1 MPTVN
6 IPNIGAVN
14 FPDGMSQEDIVNAIQ
29 NDILPKT
36 QAQAQAPQ
44 AKPEN
49 VGFIEAIPAAL
60 KRGFESLGDVGS
72 GLGLAATSA
81 FGTREE
87 TKAKMEAIKAD
98 QAKPQEKPA
107 MTVEDFQRIA
117 KEKGFAAAAAE
128 APKYIVEQV
137 LQSAPQ
143 MAGPLA
149 VGATVGAMSGPAG
162 VITGPLAGMGAYAVQ
177 QFGNFLVRQAQEKN
191 DPEELDKTKAAI
203 TAAGTAPIGYFAD
216 RFTLGL
222 GSAGKTAGKEILTE
236 LAARRAAGEIGAGAV
251 AKEVGKRVGVGAV
264 EGIIAEAPTEVLEQ
278 AAERYQ
284 AGLALTG
291 DDAMREYKEAFFG
304 AAAAGGG
311 LGGGA
316 KGVSAYGDYRGELK
330 GITPPE
336 QEFEKVK
343 PIRNAIQEAL
353 DYENTGAVPGAG
365 QPGVS
370 VPGTD
375 GGADTGLAGTTPG
388 SVGGAGVPLGG
399 TDVGERTL
407 DDQLGELRAKQEQYA
422 KFDPAD
428 PRISEIEDVIK
439 ELRAD
444 RKATALNAPGVKV
457 PNGPQLV
464 KNGNKLDLVQDG
476 SVLQSFEA
484 IPRKLWDAFSGRD
497 AQEGLWKQA
506 NKEVVQEAQNA
517 LDVTYTKWQETQ
529 PLNRI
534 EQAYIKNKETFNR
547 LVKKVTEGTATKE
560 EIGEYNEAEGFLMR
574 YQLDAV
580 RPSLTKAQALNAPTQ
595 GGFDFGA
602 EEPGAQPERI
612 IKSEPTEF
620 ALTAPEGK
628 VAEGEGIEATPEPE
642 KAKMMLIGDKTNPMK
657 PVNSFFNS
665 LKSATANPVESTK
678 FRAEVKNL
686 LNDVAEFIGGRTTKE
701 VSRFKEPGAPTPV
714 PEKGPDVTVPMTGPE
729 LDKRLGFLNNFFD
742 SLSIAPKEKEAL
754 TSALSQRFAGMDA
767 AMQTKALSDLTS
779 VPNLNTRK
787 GVEALRKSFN
797 EALSKFERKEL
808 GAEETALPYKLTD
821 QLANMDPYVAAAVSR
836 ALRALENIPANE
848 RTPEEKAAY
857 AYFGAEGGWSY
868 SLAMRSAAF
877 DLGAKHDNFAGV
889 VFKNQNKQQADL
901 FKKWVEEN
909 LPNQEAKRFDASV
922 KFYERM
928 VKKAEEYVDVAD
940 KIKKEGGIGQTY
952 SISMGRN
959 PTGKVFMGGVLA
971 GLGKFMAPSK
981 TEFLDPTKFYPM
993 HPAVQE
999 RLEAGDVKGALRLLA
1014 KAPDKSAN
1022 KQVKFMSKLAQR
1034 LLDLNLNTTIS
1045 VNQQE
1050 SIVQSLI
1057 NYNVSEQRA
1066 EFFDY
1071 MRVNYPEL
1079 HKQHF
1084 SNDADVRSILEG
1096 LNKAKEQA
1104 DIKPLYGQFEELVDE
1119 YSRAVDTLDAG
1130 GSYLPYIDTINLN
1143 PEKGGFSNYTFL
1155 HEMSHAATAYSLD
1168 PRNYDKLTALQKG
1181 AVNELRALYEFTKR
1195 SGIKDYAFTSIDEF
1209 VAEAFSNE
1217 NFQHLLRTIPYKG
1230 TKEYF
1235 AAMKELKEFKR
1246 QGELEFGGKK
1256 TLWDAFTDFVF
1267 KLFGMNN
1274 VLGYTLANANSIMQA
1289 PPALTK
1295 EQAALNARGRKSRSV
1310 LSGTMP
1316 TNPGFMSFNEKVFGG
1331 RPEWGAIKDNMATL
1345 IENVKDTTRQYYLGG
1360 FTLRQ
1365 LNDMIGHR
1373 IPQFR
1378 TFINKVEGML
1388 DERNRILEEVRK
1400 ITDRWMRFKDSD
1412 PSKATM
1418 LDRLMIDT
1426 TLAGRDPSK
1435 GKTGNADIDS
1445 AWTKIGTEGQ
1455 RIYNEVKD
1463 FYARSLQN
1471 YIDNIVENKKGQY
1484 RTTNDTTSP
1493 IYAQETKDL
1502 EDNPEVKKVREYFAK
1517 HKMEVYFPIRR
1528 FGRFSLQL
1536 LDNRSKNKE
1545 FYLFENASERN
1556 AYIRKRVPE
1565 LEREIGRKLSADEIT
1580 PRNNLEKLIS
1590 DNIKDFTFLK
1600 EIKDIVRS
1608 GKGETNEAL
1617 KNNLEESLDQLYFLT
1632 LPDQSVRKMFMPRKG
1647 TYGMSEDML
1656 RAFTSSSFHMAY
1668 QHSRYKFSRGLYE
1681 DIDIARRDV
1690 RSKGEEGKVEAEYL
1704 NELGQRLGY
1713 IMNPTDTGTIPS
1725 FLSNVSFLWFMTSPA
1740 SAIVNML
1747 GVPAVG
1753 MPVLSAKFGAKDTTL
1768 KVFEYTK
1775 KFTKTGFKDKEGN
1788 PAFPSLN
1795 NKTDSFDP
1803 LQQRAYNQFVADG
1816 LIDITLSHDLAG
1828 MAEAPSNLY
1837 TGKTHT
1843 AMKWLS
1849 GLFHGA
1855 EKFNREIIAMSAFD
1869 LAYTQAKKDRYSDEA
1884 AYKKAVDI
1892 AKDLTYKS
1900 MFDYSTLNKPRYFQ
1914 QPAAKVIL
1922 QFKQFSQQMTYL
1934 LARSAYEWIGK
1945 KYSPEE
1951 LTDIR
1956 NRIKYD
1962 HINNKPGEP
1971 ALTDKELNAATAQYI
1986 NDVKTEARDR
1996 LAGTLGMTA
2005 VFAGASGLPLWW
2017 AVAGVMN
2024 AMHTAFGEDDEEWD
2038 FDNWFK
2044 NWCNKTF
2051 GGFVGDSISRG
2062 VASQVLGADIAG
2074 RLGLNDMWY
2083 RDSRKSTDEVT
2094 AVQNMMINLLG
2105 PTAGLAINSAEAL
2118 KQFND
2123 GHIQRA
2129 LETASPA
2136 VIKNV
2141 LKGLR
2146 LGTEGRAT
2154 TISGNE
2160 LIGDITA
2167 KEAFGQALG
2176 FGPERLAQRQKANIE
2191 MKTAEQNIL
2200 NRRQAL
2206 LDSFFMAFDND
2217 DDDMMDRVL
2226 EKVSKFNGTY
2236 GEIAITPDKLQKS
2249 VKTRYKQRAM
2259 AEMTGGMPINK
2270 KLIGTLEDMG
2280 DYGEPD

>member
-29 NDILPKT
+29 NDILPK
-36 QAQAQAPQ
+36 AQAQAPQ

-49 VGFIEAIPAAL
+49 VGFFESIPAAT

-72 GLGLAATSA
+72 GLGLAATSL
-81 FGTREE
+81 FGTKEE
-87 TKAKMEAIKAD
+87 TKAKMEAIKAE

-162 VITGPLAGMGAYAVQ
+162 VITGPLAGIGTYAVQ

-191 DPEELDKTKAAI
+191 DPEELDKTKAAL
-203 TAAGTAPIGYFAD
+203 TAAGTAPLGYFAD

-222 GSAGKTAGKEILTE
+222 GGAGKTAGKEILTE

-251 AKEVGKRVGVGAV
+251 AKEVGKRAGVGAV
-264 EGIIAEAPTEVLEQ
+264 TGIIAEAPTEVLEQ

-311 LGGGA
+311 IGGGA
-316 KGVSAYGDYRGELK
+316 RAVETYGDYRGELK

-353 DYENTGAVPGAG
+353 DYENTGAIPGAG
-365 QPGVS
+365 QSGVS
-370 VPGTD
+370 MPGTE
-375 GGADTGLAGTTPG
+375 GGADTGLAGTTAG
-388 SVGGAGVPLGG
+388 SVGGAGVPAGG

-407 DDQLGELRAKQEQYA
+407 DDQLAELKIGKEEADAKLAELSAQEADLTTKLQDTRNYIKDIAEVNPDDERIVGAQQYAADLGTQLQQVKAAKQE
-422 KFDPAD
+422 
-428 PRISEIEDVIK
+428 VG
-439 ELRAD
+439 
-444 RKATALNAPGVKV
+444 T
-457 PNGPQLV
+457 GP
-464 KNGNKLDLVQDG
+464 K
-476 SVLQSFEA
+476 
-484 IPRKLWDAFSGRD
+484 ITP
-497 AQEGLWKQA
+497 
-506 NKEVVQEAQNA
+506 
-517 LDVTYTKWQETQ
+517 
-529 PLNRI
+529 
-534 EQAYIKNKETFNR
+534 
-547 LVKKVTEGTATKE
+547 
-560 EIGEYNEAEGFLMR
+560 
-574 YQLDAV
+574 
-580 RPSLTKAQALNAPTQ
+580 LNAPTQ
-595 GGFDFGA
+595 AGFDFGA

-620 ALTAPEGK
+620 ALTAPDGK
-628 VAEGEGIEATPEPE
+628 VAEGEGIEAVPEPE
-642 KAKMMLIGDKTNPMK
+642 KAKMMLIGDKTNPTR
-657 PVNSFFNS
+657 PLTSFFNS
-665 LKSATANPVESTK
+665 LKSATANPIESTK
-678 FRAEVKNL
+678 FRAEVKNF
-686 LNDVAEFIGGRTTKE
+686 LNDVAEFIGGRTTQE
-701 VSRFKEPGAPTPV
+701 VSRYREKGAPAPV
-714 PEKGPDVTVPMTGPE
+714 PEKGPDVTVPVTGQE

-742 SLSIAPKEKEAL
+742 SLSIAPKDKEVL

-767 AMQTKALSDLTS
+767 ASQTKALSDLTN

-787 GVEALRKSFN
+787 GIEALRKSFN

-836 ALRALENIPANE
+836 ALRELENIPANE

-877 DLGAKHDNFAGV
+877 DLGAKNDNFAGV
-889 VFKNQNKQQADL
+889 VFKNQNKQQAEL

-922 KFYERM
+922 KFYDRM
-928 VKKAEEYVDVAD
+928 MRKAEEYVDVAD

-952 SISMGRN
+952 SISIGRS
-959 PTGKVFMGGVLA
+959 PSGKVSMGGVLA

-1014 KAPDKSAN
+1014 KAPDKNAN
-1022 KQVKFMSKLAQR
+1022 KQVKFMAKLAQR
-1034 LLDLNLNTTIS
+1034 LLDLNLNTTVS

-1050 SIVQSLI
+1050 AIVQSLI

-1066 EFFDY
+1066 QFFDY

-1079 HKQHF
+1079 HSKYF
-1084 SNDADVRSILEG
+1084 SNDADVRNILEG
-1096 LNKAKEQA
+1096 LTKAKEEA
-1104 DIKPLYGQFEELVDE
+1104 DVKPLVGQFEELMDE
-1119 YSRAVDTLDAG
+1119 YTRAVDTLDAG

-1143 PEKGGFSNYTFL
+1143 PEKGGVSNYTFL
-1155 HEMSHAATAYSLD
+1155 HEMSHAATAYALD
-1168 PRNYDKLTALQKG
+1168 PRNYDKLTDQQKG

-1235 AAMKELKEFKR
+1235 AAVKELKEFKR
-1246 QGELEFGGKK
+1246 QGELEFGSKK

-1274 VLGYTLANANSIMQA
+1274 VLGYTLANANAIMQA

-1331 RPEWGAIKDNMATL
+1331 RPEWGAIKDNMANL
-1345 IENVKDTTRQYYLGG
+1345 IENVQDTARQYYLGG

-1378 TFINKVEGML
+1378 TFISKVEGML

-1400 ITDRWMRFKDSD
+1400 VTDRWMRFKDSD
-1412 PSKATM
+1412 PSKAKL

-1426 TLAGRDPSK
+1426 TLAGRDPAK
-1435 GKTGNADIDS
+1435 GSTGNADIDN

-1493 IYAQETKDL
+1493 IYAQETKAL
-1502 EDNPEVKKVREYFAK
+1502 ENEPEVKKVRDYFAK

-1556 AYIRKRVPE
+1556 AFIRKRVPE
-1565 LEREIGRKLSADEIT
+1565 LERELGRKLSADEIT
-1580 PRNNLEKLIS
+1580 PRNNLEKLVS

-1600 EIKDIVRS
+1600 EIKDIIRS
-1608 GKGETNEAL
+1608 GKGETNDAL
-1617 KNNLEESLDQLYFLT
+1617 KNNLEESLEQLYFLT

-1681 DIDIARRDV
+1681 DIDVARRDV

-1704 NELGQRLGY
+1704 NELGQRLSY

-1740 SAIVNML
+1740 SALVNML

-1753 MPVLSAKFGAKDTTL
+1753 MPVLSAKFGIGSTTAKVL
-1768 KVFEYTK
+1768 EYTK
-1775 KFTKTGFKDKEGN
+1775 KFVGTGFRDKEGN

-1795 NKTDSFDP
+1795 NKADSFNQV
-1803 LQQRAYNQFVADG
+1803 QQRAYNQFIADG

-1855 EKFNREIIAMSAFD
+1855 EKFNREIVAMSAFD

-1884 AYKKAVDI
+1884 AYKKAI
-1892 AKDLTYKS
+1892 ETAKDLTYKS

-1914 QPAAKVIL
+1914 QPLMKVIL

-1971 ALTDKELNAATAQYI
+1971 ALTDKELDAATAQYI

-2017 AVAGVMN
+2017 AVSGVMN
-2024 AMHTAFGEDDEEWD
+2024 AMHAAFGEDDEEWD

-2062 VASQVLGADIAG
+2062 VVSQVLGADIAS
-2074 RLGLNDMWY
+2074 RLSLNDMWY

-2094 AVQNMMINLLG
+2094 AVQNTMINLLG

-2118 KQFND
+2118 KQFNE
-2123 GHIQRA
+2123 GHIERS

-2136 VIKNV
+2136 FIKNV

-2154 TISGNE
+2154 TIRGNE
-2160 LIGDITA
+2160 LIGDITT

-2176 FGPERLAQRQKANIE
+2176 FTPERLSQRQKSNIE

-2200 NRRQAL
+2200 NRRQSL
-2206 LDSFFMAFDND
+2206 LDAFFMAVDND
-2217 DDDMMDRVL
+2217 DDTMIDRVL
-2226 EKVSKFNGTY
+2226 DKVEKFNNVNGAV
-2236 GEIAITPDKLQKS
+2236 AITGDQLQKS
-2249 VKTRYKQRAM
+2249 IKTRYKQRAM
-2259 AEMTGGMPINK
+2259 AESTGGMPINK
-2270 KLIGTLEDMG
+2270 KLIGDLEDMAG
-2280 DYGEPD
+2280 YGNPD

>member
-29 NDILPKT
+29 NDILPK
-36 QAQAQAPQ
+36 AQAPVPQ
-44 AKPEN
+44 ARPEN
-49 VGFIEAIPAAL
+49 VGFFEAIPAAA

-72 GLGLAATSA
+72 GLGLAATSL
-81 FGTREE
+81 FGSKED
-87 TKAKMEAIKAD
+87 TKAKMEAIKAE

-162 VITGPLAGMGAYAVQ
+162 VITGPLAGIGTYAVQ
-177 QFGNFLVRQAQEKN
+177 QFGNFLMRQAQEKK
-191 DPEELDKTKAAI
+191 DPEELELTKAAL
-203 TAAGTAPIGYFAD
+203 TAAGTAPLGYFAD

-222 GSAGKTAGKEILTE
+222 GSAGKTAGKEVLAE

-251 AKEVGKRVGVGAV
+251 AKEVAKAAGVGATK
-264 EGIIAEAPTEVLEQ
+264 GIIAEAPTEVLEQ

-311 LGGGA
+311 IGGA
-316 KGVSAYGDYRGELK
+316 AKAVETYGGYRGELK

-353 DYENTGAVPGAG
+353 DYENTGAIPGAG

-370 VPGTD
+370 MPGTE

-388 SVGGAGVPLGG
+388 SMGGAGIPSGG
-399 TDVGERTL
+399 ADVGERTL
-407 DDQLGELRAKQEQYA
+407 DDQLAELKFSKEEADAKLAELSAQEANLTTKIQDTRNYIKDIAEVNPDDERIAGAQQYAADLDNQIRQVKAAKQEVGA
-422 KFDPAD
+422 
-428 PRISEIEDVIK
+428 
-439 ELRAD
+439 
-444 RKATALNAPGVKV
+444 
-457 PNGPQLV
+457 GP
-464 KNGNKLDLVQDG
+464 KI
-476 SVLQSFEA
+476 
-484 IPRKLWDAFSGRD
+484 IP
-497 AQEGLWKQA
+497 
-506 NKEVVQEAQNA
+506 
-517 LDVTYTKWQETQ
+517 
-529 PLNRI
+529 
-534 EQAYIKNKETFNR
+534 
-547 LVKKVTEGTATKE
+547 
-560 EIGEYNEAEGFLMR
+560 
-574 YQLDAV
+574 
-580 RPSLTKAQALNAPTQ
+580 LNAPTQ
-595 GGFDFGA
+595 EGFDFGA
-602 EEPGAQPERI
+602 EEPGVQPERI
-612 IKSEPTEF
+612 IKAEPTEF

-628 VAEGEGIEATPEPE
+628 VAEGKGIEAEPEPE
-642 KAKMMLIGDKTNPMK
+642 KAKMMLIGDKTNPTK
-657 PVNSFFNS
+657 PVNAFFNS
-665 LKSATANPVESTK
+665 LKSATANPIESTK
-678 FRAEVKNL
+678 FRAEVKNF
-686 LNDVAEFIGGRTTKE
+686 LNDVAEFIGGRTTQE
-701 VSRFKEPGAPTPV
+701 VSRYREKGAPAPV
-714 PEKGPDVTVPMTGPE
+714 PEKGPDVTVPVTGQE

-742 SLSIAPKEKEAL
+742 SLSIAPKEKEVL

-767 AMQTKALSDLTS
+767 ASQSKALSDLTN

-787 GVEALRKSFN
+787 GIEALRKSFN

-836 ALRALENIPANE
+836 ALRELENIPANE

-857 AYFGAEGGWSY
+857 AYFGAEGGWGY

-877 DLGAKHDNFAGV
+877 DLGAKQDNFAGV
-889 VFKNQNKQQADL
+889 VFKNQNKEQANL

-928 VKKAEEYVDVAD
+928 MRKAEEYVDVAD

-952 SISMGRN
+952 SISMGRS
-959 PTGKVFMGGVLA
+959 PSGKVSMGGVLA

-999 RLEAGDVKGALRLLA
+999 RLEAGDVNGALKLLA
-1014 KAPDKSAN
+1014 KAPDKNAN

-1034 LLDLNLNTTIS
+1034 LLDLNLNTTVS

-1066 EFFDY
+1066 QLFDY

-1079 HKQHF
+1079 HSKYF
-1084 SNDADVRSILEG
+1084 SNDADVRNILEG
-1096 LNKAKEQA
+1096 LTKAKDQA
-1104 DIKPLYGQFEELVDE
+1104 DVKPVIGQFEELMDE
-1119 YSRAVDTLDAG
+1119 YTRAVDTLDAG

-1155 HEMSHAATAYSLD
+1155 HEMSHAATAYALD
-1168 PRNYDKLTALQKG
+1168 PRNYDKLTDQQKG
-1181 AVNELRALYEFTKR
+1181 AVTELRALYEFTKR

-1217 NFQHLLRTIPYKG
+1217 NFQALLRTIPYKG

-1235 AAMKELKEFKR
+1235 AAVKELKEFKR
-1246 QGELEFGGKK
+1246 QGELEFGSKK

-1310 LSGTMP
+1310 LGGTMP
-1316 TNPGFMSFNEKVFGG
+1316 TNPGFMSFTDKIFGG
-1331 RPEWGAIKDNMATL
+1331 RPEWGAVKDNMANL
-1345 IENVKDTTRQYYLGG
+1345 IENVQDTARQYYLGG

-1400 ITDRWMRFKDSD
+1400 ITDRWMRFTDSD
-1412 PSKATM
+1412 PSKAKL

-1435 GKTGNADIDS
+1435 GSTGNADIDN

-1493 IYAQETKDL
+1493 IYAQETKAL
-1502 EDNPEVKKVREYFAK
+1502 ENEPDVKKVRDYFAK

-1536 LDNRSKNKE
+1536 LDNRNKNKE
-1545 FYLFENASERN
+1545 FYLFESAFERN
-1556 AYIRKRVPE
+1556 AFIRKRVPE
-1565 LEREIGRKLSADEIT
+1565 LERELGRKLSADEIT
-1580 PRNNLEKLIS
+1580 PRNNLQKLIS
-1590 DNIKDFTFLK
+1590 ENIKDFTFLK
-1600 EIKDIVRS
+1600 EIKDIIRS
-1608 GKGETNEAL
+1608 GKGETNDKL
-1617 KNNLEESLDQLYFLT
+1617 KDNLEESLDQLYFLT

-1690 RSKGEEGKVEAEYL
+1690 RDKGEEGKVEEEYL
-1704 NELGQRLGY
+1704 NELGQRLTY
-1713 IMNPTDTGTIPS
+1713 IMNPTDTGAIPS

-1740 SAIVNML
+1740 SALVNML

-1753 MPVLSAKFGAKDTTL
+1753 MPVLSAKFGIGSTTS
-1768 KVFEYTK
+1768 KVLEYTK
-1775 KFTKTGFKDKEGN
+1775 KFVGTGFRDKEGN

-1795 NKTDSFDP
+1795 NKADSFNQV
-1803 LQQRAYNQFVADG
+1803 QQRAYNQFIADG

-1869 LAYTQAKKDRYSDEA
+1869 LAYAKAKKDRYSDEA
-1884 AYKKAVDI
+1884 AYKKAI
-1892 AKDLTYKS
+1892 ETAKDLTYKS

-1914 QPAAKVIL
+1914 LPAAKVIL

-1951 LTDIR
+1951 LKDIR

-1971 ALTDKELNAATAQYI
+1971 ALTDKELDAATAQYI

-2017 AVAGVMN
+2017 AVSGVMN
-2024 AMHTAFGEDDEEWD
+2024 AMHAAFGEDDEEWD

-2062 VASQVLGADIAG
+2062 VVSQVLGVDIAG

-2094 AVQNMMINLLG
+2094 ALQNMMINLLG

-2123 GHIQRA
+2123 GHIERA

-2141 LKGLR
+2141 LKGIR

-2154 TISGNE
+2154 TLKGNE

-2200 NRRQAL
+2200 NRRQSL
-2206 LDSFFMAFDND
+2206 LDAFFMAVDND
-2217 DDDMMDRVL
+2217 DDTMIDRVL
-2226 EKVSKFNGTY
+2226 EKVEKFNNVNGAV
-2236 GEIAITPDKLQKS
+2236 AITGDQLQKS
-2249 VKTRYKQRAM
+2249 IKTRYKQRAM
-2259 AEMTGGMPINK
+2259 AEATGGMPINK
-2270 KLIGTLEDMG
+2270 KLIGDLESMG
-2280 DYGEPD
+2280 DYGQPD

>member
-29 NDILPKT
+29 NDILPR
-36 QAQAQAPQ
+36 AQAQAPVPQ

-49 VGFIEAIPAAL
+49 VGFFEAIPAAA

-162 VITGPLAGMGAYAVQ
+162 IITGPLAGIGTYAVQ

-191 DPEELDKTKAAI
+191 DPEELDKTKAAL
-203 TAAGTAPIGYFAD
+203 TAAGTAPLGYFAD
-216 RFTLGL
+216 RFTVGL
-222 GSAGKTAGKEILTE
+222 GGAGKTAGKEILTE

-251 AKEVGKRVGVGAV
+251 AKEVGKRAGVGAAT
-264 EGIIAEAPTEVLEQ
+264 GIIAEAPTEVLEQ

-311 LGGGA
+311 IGAGA
-316 KGVSAYGDYRGELK
+316 KAVQTYGDYRGELK

-336 QEFEKVK
+336 EEARRIKG
-343 PIRNAIQEAL
+343 ISRNAIQEAL
-353 DYENTGAVPGAG
+353 DYENTGAIPGAG
-365 QPGVS
+365 QPGIPL
-370 VPGTD
+370 PGTD
-375 GGADTGLAGTTPG
+375 GGADAGLTGTTPG
-388 SVGGAGVPLGG
+388 SVGGAGIPPGG

-407 DDQLGELRAKQEQYA
+407 DDQLAELKFSKEEADAKLAELSAQEADLTAKIQDTRNYIKDVAEVNPDDERIAGAQQYAADLDNQIRQVKAAKQEVGA
-422 KFDPAD
+422 G
-428 PRISEIEDVIK
+428 PRI
-439 ELRAD
+439 
-444 RKATALNAPGVKV
+444 T
-457 PNGPQLV
+457 
-464 KNGNKLDLVQDG
+464 
-476 SVLQSFEA
+476 
-484 IPRKLWDAFSGRD
+484 
-497 AQEGLWKQA
+497 
-506 NKEVVQEAQNA
+506 
-517 LDVTYTKWQETQ
+517 
-529 PLNRI
+529 PLNVPGQ
-534 EQAYIKNKETFNR
+534 E
-547 LVKKVTEGTATKE
+547 
-560 EIGEYNEAEGFLMR
+560 
-574 YQLDAV
+574 
-580 RPSLTKAQALNAPTQ
+580 
-595 GGFDFGA
+595 GFDFGP

-612 IKSEPTEF
+612 IKTEPTEF

-628 VAEGEGIEATPEPE
+628 VAEGEGIEAEPE
-642 KAKMMLIGDKTNPMK
+642 AEKARMMLIGDKTNPTR
-657 PVNSFFNS
+657 PLTSFFNS

-701 VSRFKEPGAPTPV
+701 VSRFREPGAPAPV
-714 PEKGPDVTVPMTGPE
+714 PEKGPDVTVPVTGPE

-742 SLSIAPKEKEAL
+742 SLSIAPKEKEVL

-767 AMQTKALSDLTS
+767 ATQSKALSDLTS

-787 GVEALRKSFN
+787 GIEGLRKSFN

-836 ALRALENIPANE
+836 ALRELENIPANE

-857 AYFGAEGGWSY
+857 AYFGTDGGWSY

-877 DLGAKHDNFAGV
+877 DLGAKNDNFAGV
-889 VFKNQNKQQADL
+889 VFKNQNKQQAEL

-909 LPNQEAKRFDASV
+909 LPNQEAKRFDVSV
-922 KFYERM
+922 KSYERM
-928 VKKAEEYVDVAD
+928 IRKAEEYIDIAD

-952 SISMGRN
+952 SVSIGRS
-959 PTGKVFMGGVLA
+959 PTGKVFMGGALA

-999 RLEAGDVKGALRLLA
+999 RLEAGDVNGALKYLA

-1034 LLDLNLNTTIS
+1034 LLDLNLNTTVS

-1050 SIVQSLI
+1050 AIVQSLI

-1071 MRVNYPEL
+1071 MRVNYPDL

-1084 SNDADVRSILEG
+1084 SNDTDVRSILEG
-1096 LNKAKEQA
+1096 LTKAKEQT
-1104 DIKPLYGQFEELVDE
+1104 DVKPLIGQFEELMDE
-1119 YSRAVDTLDAG
+1119 YTRAVDTLDAG

-1143 PEKGGFSNYTFL
+1143 TEKGGFSNYTFL
-1155 HEMSHAATAYSLD
+1155 HEMSHAATAYALD
-1168 PRNYDKLTALQKG
+1168 PRNYDKLTDQQKG
-1181 AVNELRALYEFTKR
+1181 AVTELRALYEFTKR

-1217 NFQHLLRTIPYKG
+1217 NFQALLRTIPYKG

-1235 AAMKELKEFKR
+1235 TAMKELKEFKR
-1246 QGELEFGGKK
+1246 QGEFEFGSKK
-1256 TLWDAFTDFVF
+1256 TLWDAFTDLVF

-1274 VLGYTLANANSIMQA
+1274 VLGYTLANANSILQA

-1316 TNPGFMSFNEKVFGG
+1316 TNPGFMSFNEKIFGG

-1400 ITDRWMRFKDSD
+1400 ITDRWMRFTDND
-1412 PSKATM
+1412 PSKAKL

-1426 TLAGRDPSK
+1426 TLAGRDPAK
-1435 GKTGNADIDS
+1435 GKTGNADIDN
-1445 AWTKIGTEGQ
+1445 AWTKIGPDGQ
-1455 RIYNEVKD
+1455 RIFNEVKA
-1463 FYARSLQN
+1463 FYERSLKN

-1484 RTTNDTTSP
+1484 RTTNDIASP
-1493 IYAQETKDL
+1493 IYAQESKDL
-1502 EDNPEVKKVREYFAK
+1502 ENNPEVIKVRDYFAK

-1556 AYIRKRVPE
+1556 AFIRKRVPE

-1580 PRNNLEKLIS
+1580 PRNNLEKLVS

-1600 EIKDIVRS
+1600 EIKDIIRS
-1608 GKGETNEAL
+1608 GKGETNDKL
-1617 KNNLEESLDQLYFLT
+1617 KDNLEESLDQLYFLT

-1647 TYGMSEDML
+1647 TYGMSQDML

-1668 QHSRYKFSRGLYE
+1668 QHSRYKFSRGLYD
-1681 DIDIARRDV
+1681 DIDVARRDV

-1713 IMNPTDTGTIPS
+1713 IMNPTDTGAIPS
-1725 FLSNVSFLWFMTSPA
+1725 FLSNTAFLWFMTSPA
-1740 SAIVNML
+1740 SALVNML

-1753 MPVLSAKFGAKDTTL
+1753 MPVLSAKFGIGSTTV
-1768 KVFEYTK
+1768 KVLEYTK
-1775 KFTKTGFKDKEGN
+1775 KFVGTGFRDKEGN

-1795 NKTDSFDP
+1795 NKADSFNQT
-1803 LQQRAYNQFVADG
+1803 QQRAYNQFIADG

-1843 AMKWLS
+1843 VMKVLS

-1869 LAYTQAKKDRYSDEA
+1869 LAYDKAKKDRYSDEA
-1884 AYKKAVDI
+1884 AYKKAI
-1892 AKDLTYKS
+1892 ETAKDLTYKS

-1914 QPAAKVIL
+1914 QPLAKVIL

-1962 HINNKPGEP
+1962 HINNKPGEAP
-1971 ALTDKELNAATAQYI
+1971 LTDKELDAATAQYI

-2005 VFAGASGLPLWW
+2005 IFAGASGLPLWW
-2017 AVAGVMN
+2017 AVSGVMN
-2024 AMHTAFGEDDEEWD
+2024 AMHAAFGEDDEEWD

-2044 NWCNKTF
+2044 NWCNNTF

-2062 VASQVLGADIAG
+2062 VASQVLGADIAS

-2094 AVQNMMINLLG
+2094 ALQNMMVNLLG

-2118 KQFND
+2118 KQFNE
-2123 GHIQRA
+2123 GHIERS

-2136 VIKNV
+2136 VIKNI

-2154 TISGNE
+2154 TIRGNE
-2160 LIGDITA
+2160 LIGDITT
-2167 KEAFGQALG
+2167 KEAFGQAIG
-2176 FGPERLAQRQKANIE
+2176 FTPERLSQRQKSNIE

-2206 LDSFFMAFDND
+2206 MDAFFMAIDND
-2217 DDDMMDRVL
+2217 DDTMVDKVL
-2226 EKVSKFNGTY
+2226 DKVDKFNNVNGAV
-2236 GEIAITPDKLQKS
+2236 AITGDQLQKS
-2249 VKTRYKQRAM
+2249 IKTRYTQRAM
-2259 AEMTGGMPINK
+2259 AETTGGMPINK
-2270 KLIGTLEDMG
+2270 KLIGDLENMG
-2280 DYGEPD
+2280 DYGQPN

>member
-29 NDILPKT
+29 NDILPR
-36 QAQAQAPQ
+36 AQAQAPVPQ

-49 VGFIEAIPAAL
+49 VGFFEAIPAAA
-60 KRGFESLGDVGS
+60 KRGFESLGDVAS

-81 FGTREE
+81 FGTKEE

-162 VITGPLAGMGAYAVQ
+162 VITGPLAGIGTYAVQ

-191 DPEELDKTKAAI
+191 DPEELNKTKAAL
-203 TAAGTAPIGYFAD
+203 TAAGTAPLGYFAD
-216 RFTLGL
+216 RFTVGLSSLG
-222 GSAGKTAGKEILTE
+222 KEAGKETLKE
-236 LAARRAAGEIGAGAV
+236 LAARRAAGEVGAGAV
-251 AKEVGKRVGVGAV
+251 AKEVGKRAGVGAAT
-264 EGIIAEAPTEVLEQ
+264 GIIAEAPTEVLEQ

-311 LGGGA
+311 IGAGA
-316 KGVSAYGDYRGELK
+316 KAVQTYGDYRGELR

-336 QEFEKVK
+336 GEAGRIKG
-343 PIRNAIQEAL
+343 ISRNAIQEAL
-353 DYENTGAVPGAG
+353 DYENTGAIPGAG
-365 QPGVS
+365 QPGVPL
-370 VPGTD
+370 PGTD
-375 GGADTGLAGTTPG
+375 GGADAGLAGTTPG

-407 DDQLGELRAKQEQYA
+407 DDQLAELKFSKEEADAKLAELSAQEADLTAKIQDTRNYIKDVAEVNPDDERIAGAQQYAADLDNQIRQVKAAKQEVGA
-422 KFDPAD
+422 
-428 PRISEIEDVIK
+428 
-439 ELRAD
+439 
-444 RKATALNAPGVKV
+444 
-457 PNGPQLV
+457 GP
-464 KNGNKLDLVQDG
+464 K
-476 SVLQSFEA
+476 
-484 IPRKLWDAFSGRD
+484 ITP
-497 AQEGLWKQA
+497 
-506 NKEVVQEAQNA
+506 
-517 LDVTYTKWQETQ
+517 
-529 PLNRI
+529 
-534 EQAYIKNKETFNR
+534 
-547 LVKKVTEGTATKE
+547 
-560 EIGEYNEAEGFLMR
+560 
-574 YQLDAV
+574 
-580 RPSLTKAQALNAPTQ
+580 LNAPTQ
-595 GGFDFGA
+595 AGFDFGA
-602 EEPGAQPERI
+602 EDPNAQPERV

-628 VAEGEGIEATPEPE
+628 VAEGEGIEAEPEPE
-642 KAKMMLIGDKTNPMK
+642 KARMMLVGDKTNPMR
-657 PVNSFFNS
+657 PLTSFFNS
-665 LKSATANPVESTK
+665 LKSATANPIESTK

-701 VSRFKEPGAPTPV
+701 VSRFREPGAPAPV
-714 PEKGPDVTVPMTGPE
+714 PEKGPDVTVPVTGPE

-742 SLSIAPKEKEAL
+742 SLSIAPKDKEAL
-754 TSALSQRFAGMDA
+754 TSALSQRFAGMDTA
-767 AMQTKALSDLTS
+767 SQSKALSDLTS

-787 GVEALRKSFN
+787 GIEGLRKSFN

-836 ALRALENIPANE
+836 ALRELENIPANE

-857 AYFGAEGGWSY
+857 AYFGTDGGWSY

-877 DLGAKHDNFAGV
+877 DLGAKHDEFAGV
-889 VFKNQNKQQADL
+889 VFKNQNKQQANL

-922 KFYERM
+922 KYYERM
-928 VKKAEEYVDVAD
+928 VKKAEEYIDIAD

-952 SISMGRN
+952 SISIGRG
-959 PTGKVFMGGVLA
+959 PSGRVEGVQAA
-971 GLGKFMAPSK
+971 GLKKFMAPK
-981 TEFLDPTKFYPM
+981 GQKLDPKGFYPM

-999 RLEAGDVKGALRLLA
+999 RLEAGDVKGALQILA
-1014 KAPDKSAN
+1014 KTPSKGASSHI
-1022 KQVKFMSKLAQR
+1022 KFISRFAQH
-1034 LLDLNLNTTIS
+1034 LLDLNLKVTVSI
-1045 VNQQE
+1045 NQQDT
-1050 SIVQSLI
+1050 IVKNI
-1057 NYNVSEQRA
+1057 IDYNVSERRA

-1071 MRVNYPEL
+1071 MRVNYPDL

-1084 SNDADVRSILEG
+1084 SNDTDVRNILEG
-1096 LNKAKEQA
+1096 LTKAKDQA
-1104 DIKPLYGQFEELVDE
+1104 DIKPLFGQFEELMDE
-1119 YSRAVDTLDAG
+1119 YTRAVDTLDVP
-1130 GSYLPYIDTINLN
+1130 GSYLPYIDAINLN
-1143 PEKGGFSNYTFL
+1143 PDKGGFSNSTFL
-1155 HEMSHAATAYSLD
+1155 HEMAHAGTAYALD
-1168 PRNYDKLTALQKG
+1168 PRNYDKLTPQQQG
-1181 AVNELRALYEFTKR
+1181 AVTELRALYEFTKR
-1195 SGIKDYAFTSIDEF
+1195 TGIKDYAFTSVDEF

-1217 NFQHLLRTIPYKG
+1217 NFQALLRTIPYKG

-1235 AAMKELKEFKR
+1235 AVVEELKAFKR

-1256 TLWDAFTDFVF
+1256 TLWDKFTDFVF
-1267 KLFGMNN
+1267 DLFGMNN

-1295 EQAALNARGRKSRSV
+1295 EQTALNARGRKSRSV

-1316 TNPGFMSFNEKVFGG
+1316 TNPGYMSFTEKIFSG
-1331 RPEWGAIKDNMATL
+1331 RPEWSAIKDNMADL
-1345 IENVKDTTRQYYLGG
+1345 IENVQNTTRKYYLGV

-1373 IPQFR
+1373 IPRFR
-1378 TFINKVEGML
+1378 NFISKIEEML

-1400 ITDRWMRFKDSD
+1400 ITDRWMRFKDSE
-1412 PSKATM
+1412 PSKAKI
-1418 LDRLMIDT
+1418 LDKLMIDT
-1426 TLAGRDPSK
+1426 TLTSKDPSK
-1435 GKTGNADIDS
+1435 GKTGNVEIDN
-1445 AWTKIGTEGQ
+1445 AWTTLGTEGQ
-1455 RIYNEVKD
+1455 RIYNEVKA

-1471 YIDNIVENKKGQY
+1471 YIDNIVNNKKGQY
-1484 RTTNDTTSP
+1484 RTTNDTTSAL
-1493 IYAQETKDL
+1493 YAQESKDL
-1502 EDNPEVKKVREYFAK
+1502 ENNPDVKKVRDYFAK
-1517 HKMEVYFPIRR
+1517 HKLEVYFPLRR

-1536 LDNRSKNKE
+1536 LDNSSKNKE
-1545 FYLFENASERN
+1545 FYLFETNGERK
-1556 AYIRKRVPE
+1556 AFMRERIPE
-1565 LEREIGRKLSADEIT
+1565 LEREIGRKLSKSEIK
-1580 PRNNLEKLIS
+1580 PRNGVRQLVSENV
-1590 DNIKDFTFLK
+1590 KDFAFLN
-1600 EIKDIVRS
+1600 EIKDLIRS
-1608 GKGETNEAL
+1608 GKGETNDAL
-1617 KNNLEESLDQLYFLT
+1617 KANLEESVDQLYFLIQ
-1632 LPDQSVRKMFMPRKG
+1632 PEQSVRKMMLPRKG

-1668 QHSRYKFSRGLYE
+1668 QHSRFKSSRGLY
-1681 DIDIARRDV
+1681 DDIALMRKDV
-1690 RSKGEEGKVEAEYL
+1690 SDTGEEGTVEEEYVNEL
-1704 NELGQRLGY
+1704 NERLKY
-1713 IMNPTDTGTIPS
+1713 IMNPTDTGPIAS
-1725 FLSNVSFLWFMTSPA
+1725 FLSNLSFLWFMTSPA
-1740 SAIVNML
+1740 SALVNML

-1753 MPVLSAKFGAKDTTL
+1753 MPVLSAKFGIGNTTS
-1768 KVFEYTK
+1768 KVLEYTK
-1775 KFTKTGFKDKEGN
+1775 KFTSTGFKDKEGN

-1795 NKTDSFDP
+1795 NKTDSFNA
-1803 LQQRAYNQFVADG
+1803 LQQRAYNKFVADG

-1828 MAEAPSNLY
+1828 MAEAPSSLY
-1837 TGKTHT
+1837 TGKTNT

-1869 LAYTQAKKDRYSDEA
+1869 LAYAKAKKDRYSDEA
-1884 AYKKAVDI
+1884 AYKKAI
-1892 AKDLTYKS
+1892 EMAKDLTYKS

-1922 QFKQFSQQMTYL
+1922 QFKQFSQQMTFL
-1934 LARSAYEWIGK
+1934 LARSTYEWIGK
-1945 KYSPEE
+1945 EYTPGE
-1951 LTDIR
+1951 LKDIR
-1956 NRIKYD
+1956 YRIKSD
-1962 HINNKPGEP
+1962 HEENKPGEP
-1971 ALTDKELNAATAQYI
+1971 PLTDKELDAATAQYI

-1996 LAGTLGMTA
+1996 LGGTLGMTA
-2005 VFAGASGLPLWW
+2005 IFAGASGLPLWS
-2017 AVAGVMN
+2017 VVSGVMN
-2024 AMHTAFGEDDEEWD
+2024 AMHAAFGEDDEEWD

-2044 NWCNKTF
+2044 NWCNNTF

-2062 VASQVLGADIAG
+2062 VASQVFGADIAS

-2083 RDSRKSTDEVT
+2083 RDSRKSTDEVS
-2094 AVQNMMINLLG
+2094 ALQNMMINLLG

-2123 GHIQRA
+2123 GHIERSI
-2129 LETASPA
+2129 ETASPA
-2136 VIKNV
+2136 LLKNI
-2141 LKGLR
+2141 LKGIR

-2154 TISGNE
+2154 TIRGNE
-2160 LIGDITA
+2160 LIGDITT

-2176 FGPERLAQRQKANIE
+2176 FTPERLAQRQKSNIE

-2206 LDSFFMAFDND
+2206 MDAFFMAFDND
-2217 DDDMMDRVL
+2217 DDTMIDRVL

-2270 KLIGTLEDMG
+2270 KLISTLEDMA

>member
-36 QAQAQAPQ
+36 QAQAPVPQ

-399 TDVGERTL
+399 IDVGERTL
-407 DDQLGELRAKQEQYA
+407 DDQLAELKFSKEEVDAKLTELSAQEVELNTKIQEARGYIKDVAETNPDDERIAGAQQYLTGLDTQLRQVRAAKQEVGA
-422 KFDPAD
+422 
-428 PRISEIEDVIK
+428 
-439 ELRAD
+439 
-444 RKATALNAPGVKV
+444 
-457 PNGPQLV
+457 GP
-464 KNGNKLDLVQDG
+464 K
-476 SVLQSFEA
+476 
-484 IPRKLWDAFSGRD
+484 ITP
-497 AQEGLWKQA
+497 
-506 NKEVVQEAQNA
+506 
-517 LDVTYTKWQETQ
+517 
-529 PLNRI
+529 
-534 EQAYIKNKETFNR
+534 
-547 LVKKVTEGTATKE
+547 
-560 EIGEYNEAEGFLMR
+560 
-574 YQLDAV
+574 
-580 RPSLTKAQALNAPTQ
+580 LNAPTQ

-642 KAKMMLIGDKTNPMK
+642 KAKMMLVGDKTNPMR
-657 PVNSFFNS
+657 PLTSFFNS

-678 FRAEVKNL
+678 FRNEVKNFL
-686 LNDVAEFIGGRTTKE
+686 IDVAEFIGGRGPKE
-701 VSRFKEPGAPTPV
+701 VARYKEKGAPLPV
-714 PEKGPDVTVPMTGPE
+714 PEKGPDVTVPLTGPE
-729 LDKRLGFLNNFFD
+729 LDKRMGFLNNFFD
-742 SLSIAPKEKEAL
+742 SLSIAPKDKEAL

-767 AMQTKALSDLTS
+767 ASQSKALSDLTN

-787 GVEALRKSFN
+787 GIEALRNSFN
-797 EALSKFERKEL
+797 EALSTFERKEL
-808 GAEETALPYKLTD
+808 GVEKTALPYKLTD

-877 DLGAKHDNFAGV
+877 DLGAKHDSFSGI
-889 VFKNQNKQQADL
+889 VFKNQNKEQAEL

-922 KFYERM
+922 KAYERM
-928 VKKAEEYVDVAD
+928 VKKGEEYIKIAE

-1034 LLDLNLNTTIS
+1034 LLDLNLNTTVS

-1104 DIKPLYGQFEELVDE
+1104 DVKPLYGQFEELVDE

-1331 RPEWGAIKDNMATL
+1331 RPEWSTIKDRMADL
-1345 IENVKDTTRQYYLGG
+1345 IENVKDTTRQYYLGA
-1360 FTLRQ
+1360 FTLQQ

-1378 TFINKVEGML
+1378 TFIAKKDALL
-1388 DERNRILEEVRK
+1388 DERNRILLEVGK

-1412 PSKATM
+1412 PSKATT

-1545 FYLFENASERN
+1545 FYLFEDAGERN
-1556 AYIRKRVPE
+1556 AFIKKRVPE
-1565 LEREIGRKLSADEIT
+1565 LERELGRKLSSDEIT
-1580 PRNNLEKLIS
+1580 PRNNLEKLVS

-1600 EIKDIVRS
+1600 EIKDIIRS
-1608 GKGETNEAL
+1608 GKGETNDAL
-1617 KNNLEESLDQLYFLT
+1617 KTHLEESLDQLYFLT

-1668 QHSRYKFSRGLYE
+1668 QHSRYKYSRGLYE

-1704 NELGQRLGY
+1704 NELGQRLSY
-1713 IMNPTDTGTIPS
+1713 IMNPTDTGAIPS

-1795 NKTDSFDP
+1795 NKADSFNQI
-1803 LQQRAYNQFVADG
+1803 QQRAYNQFIADG

-1837 TGKTHT
+1837 TGKSHT
-1843 AMKWLS
+1843 VMKVLS

-1855 EKFNREIIAMSAFD
+1855 EKFNREIVAMSAFD

-1884 AYKKAVDI
+1884 AYKKAVET

-1914 QPAAKVIL
+1914 TSAAKVIL
-1922 QFKQFSQQMTYL
+1922 QFKQFSLQMTYL

-2005 VFAGASGLPLWW
+2005 IFAGASGLPLWW

-2044 NWCNKTF
+2044 NWCNNTF

-2226 EKVSKFNGTY
+2226 DKIGKFNGTY
-2236 GEIAITPDKLQKS
+2236 GEIALTPDKLQKS
-2249 VKTRYKQRAM
+2249 IKTRYKQRAM

>member
-6 IPNIGAVN
+6 IPNVGAVN
-14 FPDGMSQEDIVNAIQ
+14 FPDGMSQEDIVSAIQ
-29 NDILPKT
+29 NDILPQT
-36 QAQAQAPQ
+36 QAKAAAPQ
-44 AKPEN
+44 AQPEN
-49 VGFIEAIPAAL
+49 VGFFEAIPAAT
-60 KRGFESLGDVGS
+60 KRGFESLGDVYS
-72 GLGLAATSA
+72 GLELAATSA
-81 FGTREE
+81 FGSKEA
-87 TKAKMEAIKAD
+87 TKAKMEAIKAE

-162 VITGPLAGMGAYAVQ
+162 VITGPLAGIGTYAVQ

-203 TAAGTAPIGYFAD
+203 TAAGTAPLGYFAD

-222 GSAGKTAGKEILTE
+222 GSAGKNAGKEILTE
-236 LAARRAAGEIGAGAV
+236 LAARRAAGEIGGGAV
-251 AKEVGKRVGVGAV
+251 AKEVAKRAGVGAV

-284 AGLALTG
+284 AGLSLTG
-291 DDAMREYKEAFFG
+291 DDAMKEYKEAFFG

-311 LGGGA
+311 LGAGA
-316 KGVSAYGDYRGELK
+316 KGVSAYGGYRGELK

-336 QEFEKVK
+336 EETEKVK
-343 PIRNAIQEAL
+343 PISRNAIQEAL
-353 DYENTGAVPGAG
+353 DYENIGAVPGAG
-365 QPGVS
+365 QPSVS
-370 VPGTD
+370 MPGAE
-375 GGADTGLAGTTPG
+375 GGADTGLAGLAAG
-388 SVGGAGVPLGG
+388 SVGGAGATAGG
-399 TDVGERTL
+399 IDAGERTL

-439 ELRAD
+439 ELRAE
-444 RKATALNAPGVKV
+444 RKATALNAPGRELTGGELYQAMALYLYDTGKMT
-457 PNGPQLV
+457 
-464 KNGNKLDLVQDG
+464 
-476 SVLQSFEA
+476 LQPSDWA
-484 IPRKLWDAFSGRD
+484 MGKQRP
-497 AQEGLWKQA
+497 EGLTQEEWFRKTLA
-506 NKEVVQEAQNA
+506 ESPGIASAFLKNATVKELQEAKA
-517 LDVTYTKWQETQ
+517 AVQ
-529 PLNRI
+529 PKP
-534 EQAYIKNKETFNR
+534 E
-547 LVKKVTEGTATKE
+547 
-560 EIGEYNEAEGFLMR
+560 
-574 YQLDAV
+574 
-580 RPSLTKAQALNAPTQ
+580 ALNAPTQ
-595 GGFDFGA
+595 EGFDFGA
-602 EEPGAQPERI
+602 EEPGKQPERI
-612 IKSEPTEF
+612 IRTEPTEF

-628 VAEGEGIEATPEPE
+628 VAEGEGIEAVPEPE
-642 KAKMMLIGDKTNPMK
+642 KAKMMLVGDKTNPTK
-657 PVNSFFNS
+657 PLNAFFNS
-665 LKSATANPVESTK
+665 LKSVTANPIESTK
-678 FRAEVKNL
+678 FRAEVKNF
-686 LNDVAEFIGGRTTKE
+686 LNDVAEFIGARTTQE
-701 VSRFKEPGAPTPV
+701 VSRYKEKGAPAPV
-714 PEKGPDVTVPMTGPE
+714 PEKGPDVTVPVTGPE

-742 SLSIAPKEKEAL
+742 SLSIAPKDKEVL

-767 AMQTKALSDLTS
+767 ASQSKALSDLTN

-787 GVEALRKSFN
+787 GIEGLRKSFN
-797 EALSKFERKEL
+797 EAISKFERKEI

-821 QLANMDPYVAAAVSR
+821 QLANMDPYIAAAVSR
-836 ALRALENIPANE
+836 ALRDLENKPASQ

-857 AYFGAEGGWSY
+857 AYFGPEGGWSY

-889 VFKNQNKQQADL
+889 VFKNQNKEQANL
-901 FKKWVEEN
+901 FKEWVQDN

-922 KFYERM
+922 KSYERM

-940 KIKKEGGIGQTY
+940 KIKKEGGIGKTY
-952 SISMGRN
+952 AISIGRS
-959 PTGKVFMGGVLA
+959 PSGKVEGIVAA
-971 GLGKFMAPSK
+971 GLKKFMPPSK

-999 RLEAGDVKGALRLLA
+999 RLEAGDVKGALKLLA
-1014 KAPDKSAN
+1014 KAPDKNAN

-1034 LLDLNLNTTIS
+1034 LLDLNLNTTVSI
-1045 VNQQE
+1045 NQQE

-1066 EFFDY
+1066 QLFAY
-1071 MRVNYPEL
+1071 TRVRYPDL
-1079 HKQHF
+1079 YNKYF
-1084 SNDADVRSILEG
+1084 TNDSDIRSILEG
-1096 LNKAKEQA
+1096 LDKLTVAQRGRSIDEIVTQE
-1104 DIKPLYGQFEELVDE
+1104 KPLYGQIVELIDE
-1119 YSRAVDTLDAG
+1119 YTRALSTLDAA
-1130 GSYLPYIDTINLN
+1130 GSYLPYIDTVNLN
-1143 PEKGGFSNYTFL
+1143 PDKGGFSNYAFL
-1155 HEMSHAATAYSLD
+1155 HEMSHAATAYALD
-1168 PRNYDKLTALQKG
+1168 PQNYDKLTDQQKG
-1181 AVNELRALYEFTKR
+1181 AVTELRALYEFTKR

-1235 AAMKELKEFKR
+1235 AAMKELKQFKR
-1246 QGELEFGGKK
+1246 QGELEFAPKK
-1256 TLWDAFTDFVF
+1256 TLWDKFTDLIFD
-1267 KLFGMNN
+1267 LFGMNN
-1274 VLGYTLANANSIMQA
+1274 VLGYTLANANAIMQA

-1295 EQAALNARGRKSRSV
+1295 EQAALNARGRASRSV

-1316 TNPGFMSFNEKVFGG
+1316 TNPGFMSFTDKVFGG
-1331 RPEWGAIKDNMATL
+1331 RPEWSAIKDNMADL

-1378 TFINKVEGML
+1378 TFIAKVEGML

-1412 PSKATM
+1412 PNKAKL
-1418 LDRLMIDT
+1418 LDKLMIDT
-1426 TLAGRDPSK
+1426 TLAGRDPAK
-1435 GKTGNADIDS
+1435 GKTGNSDIDN
-1445 AWTKIGTEGQ
+1445 AWDKIGTDGQ
-1455 RIYNEVKD
+1455 RIYNDVKA
-1463 FYARSLQN
+1463 FYERSLQN

-1493 IYAQETKDL
+1493 TYAQETKAL
-1502 EDNPEVKKVREYFAK
+1502 ENEPEVKKVRDYFAK

-1556 AYIRKRVPE
+1556 AFIRKRVPE
-1565 LEREIGRKLSADEIT
+1565 LERELGRKLSKDEII

-1600 EIKDIVRS
+1600 EIKDIIRS
-1608 GKGETNEAL
+1608 GKGETNDAL
-1617 KNNLEESLDQLYFLT
+1617 KTNLEESLDQLYFLT

-1647 TYGMSEDML
+1647 TFGMSEDML

-1668 QHSRYKFSRGLYE
+1668 QHSRYRYSRGLYE
-1681 DIDIARRDV
+1681 DIDLARRDV
-1690 RSKGEEGKVEAEYL
+1690 RAKGEEGKVEAEYL
-1704 NELGQRLGY
+1704 NELGQRLSY

-1740 SAIVNML
+1740 SAVVNML

-1753 MPVLSAKFGAKDTTL
+1753 MPVLSAKFGVGATTS
-1768 KVFEYTK
+1768 KVLDYAK
-1775 KFTKTGFKDKEGN
+1775 KFVSTGFKDQEGN

-1795 NKTDSFDP
+1795 NKASSFDA
-1803 LQQRAYNQFVADG
+1803 LQQRAYNQFIADG

-1837 TGKTHT
+1837 TGKSHT
-1843 AMKWLS
+1843 VMKWLS

-1869 LAYTQAKKDRYSDEA
+1869 LAYAQAKKDRYSDEA
-1884 AYKKAVDI
+1884 AYKKAVET

-1914 QPAAKVIL
+1914 QPIAKVVL

-1934 LARSAYEWIGK
+1934 LARSTYEWIGK

-1951 LTDIR
+1951 LKDIR
-1956 NRIKYD
+1956 DRIKYD

-1971 ALTDKELNAATAQYI
+1971 PLTDAELNAATAQYI
-1986 NDVKTEARDR
+1986 KDVKTEARDR

-2017 AVAGVMN
+2017 AVSGVMN
-2024 AMHTAFGEDDEEWD
+2024 AMHAAFGEDDEEWD

-2044 NWCNKTF
+2044 NWCNNTF

-2062 VASQVLGADIAG
+2062 VASQVLGADIAS
-2074 RLGLNDMWY
+2074 RLSLNDMWY

-2105 PTAGLAINSAEAL
+2105 PTAGLTINAAEAV
-2118 KQFND
+2118 KQYND
-2123 GHIQRA
+2123 GHIERA

-2154 TISGNE
+2154 TIRGNE
-2160 LIGDITA
+2160 LIGDITG

-2176 FGPERLAQRQKANIE
+2176 FTPERLAQRQKANIE

-2206 LDSFFMAFDND
+2206 LDAFFMAVDND
-2217 DDDMMDRVL
+2217 DDGMIDKVL
-2226 EKVSKFNGTY
+2226 EKIDKFNNVNGAV
-2236 GEIAITPDKLQKS
+2236 AITGEKLQKS
-2249 VKTRYKQRAM
+2249 VKTRYQQRAM
-2259 AEMTGGMPINK
+2259 AESTGGMPINK
-2270 KLIGTLEDMG
+2270 KLIGDLEDMAA
-2280 DYGEPD
+2280 YGKPD

>member
-81 FGTREE
+81 FGTKEE

-407 DDQLGELRAKQEQYA
+407 DDQLAELKFSKEEVDAKLTELSAQEVELNTKIQEARGYIKDVAETNPDDERIAGAQQYLTGLDTQLRQVRAAKQE
-422 KFDPAD
+422 
-428 PRISEIEDVIK
+428 VG
-439 ELRAD
+439 
-444 RKATALNAPGVKV
+444 T
-457 PNGPQLV
+457 GP
-464 KNGNKLDLVQDG
+464 K
-476 SVLQSFEA
+476 
-484 IPRKLWDAFSGRD
+484 ITP
-497 AQEGLWKQA
+497 
-506 NKEVVQEAQNA
+506 
-517 LDVTYTKWQETQ
+517 
-529 PLNRI
+529 
-534 EQAYIKNKETFNR
+534 
-547 LVKKVTEGTATKE
+547 
-560 EIGEYNEAEGFLMR
+560 
-574 YQLDAV
+574 
-580 RPSLTKAQALNAPTQ
+580 LNAPTQ